1 MEIKI
6 LGGGCARCEKLELVT
21 RKAVEELEIE
31 ANFTKVKKMKEIM
44 QYDIMETPA
53 LVINETVKSS
63 GRIPAREEIMN
74 WLTEASQ

>member
-6 LGGGCARCEKLELVT
+6 LGGGCARCEKLELIT
-21 RKAVEELEIE
+21 RKAVEELGVK

-63 GRIPAREEIMN
+63 GRIPAKEEIMN
-74 WLTEASQ
+74 WLTETSQ